1 MLAISPRLL
10 LSSPSQRIECETEP
24 SPVLRLS
31 HSSAIWFR
39 VFVFLVTCVAFG
51 SPPERVLADGNDVPG
66 GIAGVAAAEAQRRQQ
81 RVQAAQT
88 LFTAGSKAYADKSYA
103 EAMDY
108 FKAAFET
115 IPAVPAVEDQR
126 QIFFRR
132 YQASAY
138 SFAVQLAEDARWEES
153 EKTLADVIALAE
165 AGRIEEDRVDSQVR
179 KMLEDLRNRDD
190 RYNMATSPRHLR
202 NIDLVESNLIL
213 AKGYLELG
221 DYDRA
226 ERTYNQVLNVDPF
239 NTAARR
245 GLEDVERHRMNYFD
259 VAYDHTRS
267 KRIAEVMAGWETPVP
282 PLIIGNDAMIN
293 LDGVTDG
300 GGTLLEQ
307 KMREII
313 IPSLEFNG
321 ATLGEIVEFLSQ
333 KSQEL
338 DASEVDPLKRGI
350 NIVIDSSGMAE
361 GSNPAQLPL
370 SVKLANVP
378 LGVALKYVVQQ
389 VGMDYRI
396 DNVAVS
402 VVSPAAGST
411 GALVSRRYIVPPGFI
426 SGGGAG
432 AAADAGPADPFAA
445 PAGDGAGAI
454 VERITALKFLED
466 RGVIFGPGASATY
479 IAATS
484 SLIVRNTDE
493 QLITVDNIVQSS
505 RDSGSKMVQINVK
518 MVSVESVALQQA
530 GLDWLL
536 GQGNIASS
544 ARNFFSGGTSGNA
557 AIPVSGANFP
567 FNGPGGAVGTYPVT
581 AGLRTGDLGASDGI
595 DIVINRV
602 SASPGNQQAPGVFAV
617 AGVFTDPQFQVVLR
631 ALSQMKGSDLLSDAH
646 VVVKPGQIAK
656 IEQVRE
662 FIYPTEYDPP
672 EIPNSLGVVQQGNV
686 IIITDVPPA
695 FPATPATPTAFETR
709 KIGKTLELEPTVSS
723 DNKTVSVNV
732 LMDFT
737 EFSGFINY
745 GTPILNSN
753 FNVDG
758 RPSVVTPNEI
768 LMPVFDAIKETTN
781 VSVWD
786 GQTVAI
792 GGFHGESVTASEDK
806 IPYIGDLPVL
816 GRAFRSSTN
825 QTTKRALT
833 IFVTVRLIDPGG
845 NPINLPAEDEAPEL
859 MTQSAP
865 SPLGGIPAGP
875 AAGMVYPA
883 K

>member
-1 MLAISPRLL
+1 M
-10 LSSPSQRIECETEP
+10 
-24 SPVLRLS
+24 
-31 HSSAIWFR
+31 
-39 VFVFLVTCVAFG
+39 FLTACVAFLL
-51 SPPERVLADGNDVPG
+51 PAERLKADGIGVPG

-126 QIFFRR
+126 QVFFRR
-132 YQASAY
+132 YQVAAY
-138 SFAVQLAEDARWEES
+138 SYAVQLADDALWEES
-153 EKTLADVIALAE
+153 EKTLSDVIALAE
-165 AGRIEEDRVDSQVR
+165 AGNLEKSRVDSQVR
-179 KMLEDLRNRDD
+179 TMLEDLRRRDD
-190 RYNMATSPRHLR
+190 RYNMATTPRHLR
-202 NIDLVESNLIL
+202 NVDAVESKLIL

-226 ERTYNQVLNVDPF
+226 EISYNQVLAVDPF
-239 NTAARR
+239 SSAARR
-245 GLEDVERHRMNYFD
+245 GLENVERHRMNYFD

-267 KRIAEVMAGWETPVP
+267 KRIAEVMAGWETPVE
-282 PLIIGNDAMIN
+282 PLITGNDALIN
-293 LDGVTDG
+293 FDGVTDG
-300 GGTLLEQ
+300 GSTRIER
-307 KMREII
+307 KMKEII
-313 IPSLEFNG
+313 VPSLEFNG
-321 ATLGEIVEFLSQ
+321 ATLGEVVEFLSQ

-338 DASEVDPLKRGI
+338 DASETDPLKRGI

-361 GSNPAQLPL
+361 GASPAQLPL

-378 LGVALKYVVQQ
+378 LGVALKYVAQQ
-389 VGMDYRI
+389 VGMDYRV

-402 VVSPAAGST
+402 VVSSSGAGT
-411 GALVSRRYIVPPGFI
+411 GALVSRRYVVPPGFI
-426 SGGGAG
+426 SGAGG
-432 AAADAGPADPFAA
+432 AAAGAAGPADPFAE
-445 PAGDGAGAI
+445 PAAEGAGAL
-454 VERITALKFLED
+454 VERITARKFLED
-466 RGVIFGPGASATY
+466 QGVLFGPGASASY

-484 SLIVRNTDE
+484 SLVVRNTDE
-493 QLITVDNIVQSS
+493 QLLTIDNIVQSA
-505 RDSGSKMVQINVK
+505 RDSGSKMVQISVK
-518 MVSVESVALQQA
+518 IVSVESVAMKQA

-536 GQGNIASS
+536 GQGSIASS
-544 ARNFFSGGTSGNA
+544 ARTFFSGGTSGNSA
-557 AIPVSGANFP
+557 VPVSSANFP
-567 FNGPGGAVGTYPVT
+567 INGPGGPVGTHPVT

-595 DIVINRV
+595 DNVINRA

-617 AGVFTDPQFQVVLR
+617 SGVFTDPQFQVVLR
-631 ALSQMKGSDLLSDAH
+631 ALSQTKGSDLLSDSH

-672 EIPNSLGVVQQGNV
+672 EIPNSFGVVQVGDTQ
-686 IIITDVPPA
+686 ITYLDQDPV

-709 KIGKTLELEPTVSS
+709 RVGKMLEVEPTVAA
-723 DNKTVSVNV
+723 DNRTVSLNV
-732 LMDFT
+732 LLDFT
-737 EFSGFINY
+737 DFSGFINY
-745 GTPILNSN
+745 GTPITNSAFLVN
-753 FNVDG
+753 G
-758 RPSVVTPNEI
+758 QPSVVTPNEI

-781 VSVWD
+781 VAVWD

-792 GGFHGESVTASEDK
+792 GGFHGESITDSEDK

-816 GRAFRSSTN
+816 GRAFRSSTSQSN
-825 QTTKRALT
+825 KRALT

-845 NPINLPAEDEAPEL
+845 NPINLPVEDEASEL
-859 MTQSAP
+859 VTQSAP

-875 AAGMVYPA
+875 PPGIVYPA

>member
-1 MLAISPRLL
+1 M
-10 LSSPSQRIECETEP
+10 
-24 SPVLRLS
+24 
-31 HSSAIWFR
+31 
-39 VFVFLVTCVAFG
+39 FLTACVAFLL
-51 SPPERVLADGNDVPG
+51 PAERLKADGIGVPG

-126 QIFFRR
+126 QVFFRR
-132 YQASAY
+132 YQVAAY
-138 SFAVQLAEDARWEES
+138 SYAVQLADDALWEES
-153 EKTLADVIALAE
+153 EKTLSDVIALAE
-165 AGRIEEDRVDSQVR
+165 AGNLEKSRVDSQVR
-179 KMLEDLRNRDD
+179 TMLEDLRRQDD

-202 NIDLVESNLIL
+202 NVDAVESKLIL

-226 ERTYNQVLNVDPF
+226 EISYNQVLAVDPF
-239 NTAARR
+239 SSAARR
-245 GLEDVERHRMNYFD
+245 GLENVERYRMNYYD

-267 KRIAEVMAGWETPVP
+267 KRIAEVMAGWETAVE
-282 PLIIGNDAMIN
+282 PLITGNDALIN
-293 LDGVTDG
+293 FDGVTDG
-300 GGTLLEQ
+300 GSTRIER
-307 KMREII
+307 KMKEII
-313 IPSLEFNG
+313 VPSLEFNG
-321 ATLGEIVEFLSQ
+321 ATLGEVVEFLSQ

-338 DASEVDPLKRGI
+338 DASETDPLKRGI

-361 GSNPAQLPL
+361 GASPAQLPL

-378 LGVALKYVVQQ
+378 LGVALKYVAQQ
-389 VGMDYRI
+389 VGMDYRV

-402 VVSPAAGST
+402 VVSSSGAGT
-411 GALVSRRYIVPPGFI
+411 GALVSRRYVVPPGFI
-426 SGGGAG
+426 SGAGG
-432 AAADAGPADPFAA
+432 AAAGAAGPADPFAE
-445 PAGDGAGAI
+445 PAAEGAGAL
-454 VERITALKFLED
+454 VERITARKFLED
-466 RGVIFGPGASATY
+466 QGVLFGPGASASY

-484 SLIVRNTDE
+484 SLVVRNTDE
-493 QLITVDNIVQSS
+493 QLITIDNIVQSA
-505 RDSGSKMVQINVK
+505 RDSGSKMVQISVK
-518 MVSVESVALQQA
+518 IVSVESVAMKQA

-536 GQGNIASS
+536 GQANIDSS
-544 ARNFFSGGTSGNA
+544 VRTFFGGGTSGNSA
-557 AIPVSGANFP
+557 VPVSSANFP
-567 FNGPGGAVGTYPVT
+567 INGPGGPVGTHPVT

-595 DIVINRV
+595 DNVINRA

-617 AGVFTDPQFQVVLR
+617 SGVFTDPQFQVVLR
-631 ALSQMKGSDLLSDAH
+631 ALSQTKGSDLLSDSH

-672 EIPNSLGVVQQGNV
+672 EIPNSFGVAQVGDLE
-686 IIITDVPPA
+686 ITFLDQDPV

-709 KIGKTLELEPTVSS
+709 RVGKMLEVEPTVAA
-723 DNKTVSVNV
+723 DNRTVSLNV
-732 LMDFT
+732 LLDFT
-737 EFSGFINY
+737 DFSGFINY
-745 GTPILNSN
+745 GTPITNSAFLVN
-753 FNVDG
+753 G
-758 RPSVVTPNEI
+758 QPSVVTPNEI

-781 VSVWD
+781 VAVWD

-792 GGFHGESVTASEDK
+792 GGFHGESITDSEDK

-816 GRAFRSSTN
+816 GRAFRSSTSQSN
-825 QTTKRALT
+825 KRALT

-845 NPINLPAEDEAPEL
+845 NPINLPVEDEASEL
-859 MTQSAP
+859 VTQSAP

-875 AAGMVYPA
+875 PPGIVYPA

>member
-1 MLAISPRLL
+1 
-10 LSSPSQRIECETEP
+10 
-24 SPVLRLS
+24 
-31 HSSAIWFR
+31 
-39 VFVFLVTCVAFG
+39 VFLTACVAFG
-51 SPPERVLADGNDVPG
+51 LPAERLSADGIDVPG

-138 SFAVQLAEDARWEES
+138 SFAEQLAEDARWEES

-165 AGRIEEDRVDSQVR
+165 ASGIEKDRVDPQVR
-179 KMLEDLRNRDD
+179 KMLGDLRNRDD

-202 NIDLVESNLIL
+202 NINVVESKLIL
-213 AKGYLELG
+213 ANGYLELG

-226 ERTYNQVLNVDPF
+226 ERSYNQVLAVDPF
-239 NTAARR
+239 NSAARR
-245 GLEDVERHRMNYFD
+245 GLENVERHRMNYYD

-267 KRIAEVMAGWETPVP
+267 KRLAEVMAGWETPVQP
-282 PLIIGNDAMIN
+282 IIAGNDALIN
-293 LDGVTDG
+293 VDGVTDG
-300 GGTLLEQ
+300 GSTRIER
-307 KMREII
+307 KMKDII
-313 IPSLEFNG
+313 VPSLEFNG
-321 ATLGEIVEFLSQ
+321 ATLGEVVEFLSQ

-338 DASEVDPLKRGI
+338 DASEVDPLRRGI

-361 GSNPAQLPL
+361 GSSPAQLPL

-378 LGVALKYVVQQ
+378 LGVALKYVAQQ

-402 VVSPAAGST
+402 VVSPAAAGS

-426 SGGGAG
+426 SGGGGGAAG
-432 AAADAGPADPFAA
+432 AAGPADPFAA
-445 PAGDGAGAI
+445 PAGGGAGAL
-454 VERITALKFLED
+454 VERITAQKFLENQ
-466 RGVIFGPGASATY
+466 GVIFGPGASASY

-484 SLIVRNTDE
+484 SLVVRNTDE
-493 QLITVDNIVQSS
+493 QLITIDNIVQSS

-536 GQGNIASS
+536 GQGNIDSS
-544 ARNFFSGGTSGNA
+544 ARTFFSGGTSGNSS
-557 AIPVSGANFP
+557 IPVSGANFP
-567 FNGPGGAVGTYPVT
+567 FNGPGGPVGTYPVT
-581 AGLRTGDLGASDGI
+581 AGLRTGDLGGSDGI
-595 DIVINRV
+595 DNVINRA
-602 SASPGNQQAPGVFAV
+602 SASPGNLQAPGVFAV
-617 AGVFTDPQFQVVLR
+617 SGVFTDPQFQVVLR
-631 ALSQMKGSDLLSDAH
+631 ALSQMKGSDLLSDSH
-646 VVVKPGQIAK
+646 VVVKPGQVAK

-672 EIPNSLGVVQQGNV
+672 EIPNTLGTPIV
-686 IIITDVPPA
+686 INGITVIGDSPA
-695 FPATPATPTAFETR
+695 EFPATPATPTAFETR
-709 KIGKTLELEPTVSS
+709 KIGKMIEVEPTVSS
-723 DNKTVSVNV
+723 DNQTVSVNV
-732 LMDFT
+732 LMDFS

-753 FNVDG
+753 FLVNG
-758 RPSVVTPNEI
+758 RSSVVTPNEI

-792 GGFHGESVTASEDK
+792 GGFHGESVTDSEDK

-816 GRAFRSSTN
+816 GRAFRSSTSQRN
-825 QTTKRALT
+825 KRALT
-833 IFVTVRLIDPGG
+833 IFLTVRLIDPGG
-845 NPINLPAEDEAPEL
+845 NPINLPVEDEAPEL
-859 MTQSAP
+859 MTQRAP

-875 AAGMVYPA
+875 PPGMVYPA

>member
-1 MLAISPRLL
+1 MLSFSHIS
-10 LSSPSQRIECETEP
+10 
-24 SPVLRLS
+24 
-31 HSSAIWFR
+31 ANWFR
-39 VFVFLVTCVAFG
+39 VFVCLGLTAFFCM
-51 SPPERVLADGNDVPG
+51 PPERGNADVNDVPG

-88 LFTAGSKAYADKSYA
+88 LFTAGSRAYADKSYA

-138 SFAVQLAEDARWEES
+138 GYAVQLAEDARWEES
-153 EKTLADVIALAE
+153 EKTLADIIALAE
-165 AGRIEEDRVDSQVR
+165 AGGMEKDRVDPQAR

-202 NIDLVESNLIL
+202 NIDQVESKLIL

-226 ERTYNQVLNVDPF
+226 ERSYNQVLNVDPF

-245 GLEDVERHRMNYFD
+245 GLENVERHRMNYFD

-267 KRIAEVMAGWETPVP
+267 KRIAEVAAGWETPVTS
-282 PLIIGNDAMIN
+282 LNVGNDTMIN

-300 GGTLLEQ
+300 GSTRLER
-307 KMREII
+307 KMKDII

-321 ATLGEIVEFLSQ
+321 ATLGEVVEFLSQ

-338 DASEVDPLKRGI
+338 DASEVDPLRRGI

-378 LGVALKYVVQQ
+378 LGVALKYVAQQ

-402 VVSPAAGST
+402 VVSPLAAGS

-426 SGGGAG
+426 SGGGGAAAG
-432 AAADAGPADPFAA
+432 AAGPVDPFAA
-445 PAGDGAGAI
+445 PAAEGAGAL
-454 VERITALKFLED
+454 VERITAQKFLED
-466 RGVIFGPGASATY
+466 QGVLFGPGASASY

-484 SLIVRNTDE
+484 SLVVRNTDE
-493 QLITVDNIVQSS
+493 QLITIDNIVQSA
-505 RDSGSKMVQINVK
+505 RDSGSKMVQISVK
-518 MVSVESVALQQA
+518 MVSVESDALQQA

-536 GQGNIASS
+536 GQGNIGSGV
-544 ARNFFSGGTSGNA
+544 RNFFSGGTSGNA
-557 AIPVSGANFP
+557 SIPVSGANFP
-567 FNGPGGAVGTYPVT
+567 INGPGGPVGTYPVT

-595 DIVINRV
+595 DNVINRV

-617 AGVFTDPQFQVVLR
+617 SGVFTDPQFQVVLR

-672 EIPNSLGVVQQGNV
+672 EIPNSLGVVQVGNL
-686 IIITDVPPA
+686 ILISDVPPA
-695 FPATPATPTAFETR
+695 FPVTPATPTAFETR
-709 KIGKTLELEPTVSS
+709 KIGKRLELEPTVSS

-753 FNVDG
+753 FSVNG
-758 RPSVVTPNEI
+758 QPSVVTPNEI

-786 GQTVAI
+786 GQTIAI

-816 GRAFRSSTN
+816 GRAFRSRTN
-825 QTTKRALT
+825 QSTKRALT
-833 IFVTVRLIDPGG
+833 IFITVRLIDPGG
-845 NPINLPAEDEAPEL
+845 NPINLPVEDEDPAL

-875 AAGMVYPA
+875 PAGMVYPA